1 MSAPPTPHYS
11 DDDEIDLRELVRN
24 LWQRRVLIISLAIV
38 GAVLGFVLSTLST
51 RYVSSALLLTP
62 AVKTET
68 YSQYAAALL
77 SAPRFGAFLDRQQEK
92 DAATVERLRGLQ
104 NNPAALAK
112 AISPQFSFTDQDA
125 KKYGVKIEGA
135 GTFVGFNLRDAQ
147 KEPSGGVPVM
157 LLSEY
162 VRDTLIEVGLSDVM
176 LPQCLDYEAR
186 EQRMRT
192 EQLRDAFEITQ
203 NEARAQTLRGVIAQ
217 IPDTALVDNRQIVTV
232 DEKNERF
239 LSPAAQLVGA
249 EVAIL
254 ELRLAQTERERDRIA
269 ARLKRDYYCN
279 ANTRL
284 GNSMSGAE
292 FLNVLN
298 EVHATVFKDQDMNV
312 PIVAQTESELSYQR
326 AGWKRDYVSLTRF
339 VSPPEASEMRERKV
353 GRATA
358 LLLGGVLGGM
368 LGALCALVIGWWREE
383 GSSD

>member
-38 GAVLGFVLSTLST
+38 GAALGFVLSTLST
-51 RYVSSALLLTP
+51 RYVSSGLLLTP

-92 DAATVERLRGLQ
+92 DATTVERLRGLQ
-104 NNPAALAK
+104 YNPAALAK

-217 IPDTALVDNRQIVTV
+217 IPDAALVDNRQIVTV

-239 LSPAAQLVGA
+239 LSPAAQLVGT
-249 EVAIL
+249 EVAIS
-254 ELRLAQTERERDRIA
+254 ELRLAQTERERNHIA
-269 ARLKRDYYCN
+269 ARLKKEYYCN

-284 GNSMSGAE
+284 SNVASASE
-292 FLNVLN
+292 FLAALG
-298 EVHATVFKDQDMNV
+298 EVHTAVFKDQDMNV
-312 PIVAQTESELSYQR
+312 PIVAQTESELAYQR
-326 AGWKRDYVSLTRF
+326 SEWRRDYVSLTRF
-339 VSPPEASEMRERKV
+339 VSPPAASEVVTKKV
-353 GRATA
+353 ESKI
-358 LLLGGVLGGM
+358 GVL
-368 LGALCALVIGWWREE
+368 IGLSVGLLIGIMISMCSVWWNFRK
-383 GSSD
+383 